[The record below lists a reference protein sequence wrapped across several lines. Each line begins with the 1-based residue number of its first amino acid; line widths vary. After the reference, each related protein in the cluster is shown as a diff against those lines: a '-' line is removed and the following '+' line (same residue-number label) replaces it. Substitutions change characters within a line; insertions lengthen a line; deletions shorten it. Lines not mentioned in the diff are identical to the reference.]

1 MALLGHILYVWAP
14 KGYHQRNITTIILAY
29 SDYNQHILTSIARKI
44 LGLFT
49 TKKLV
54 GNQSFSMLTSS
65 NYLFLKS
72 NYLLLE

>member
-14 KGYHQRNITTIILAY
+14 KGYHPRNITTFILAY
-29 SDYNQHILTSIARKI
+29 SDYNQHILASIARKI

-49 TKKLV
+49 TKKMV
-54 GNQSFSMLTSS
+54 GDQSFAILTSS